1 MRYCNNEYFF
11 TDEEMQDILQCLKEY
26 KVYIELMMNQKKPIS
41 KTLKKAFK
49 ERLDYFDMLFL
60 NLQEI
65 KNNVDFKRELSI

>member
-1 MRYCNNEYFF
+1 MIYRDKEYIFSQ
-11 TDEEMQDILQCLKEY
+11 EEVSDIVQCLKEY

-49 ERLDYFDMLFL
+49 ERLDYFNMLFL

-65 KNNVDFKRELSI
+65 KNNVEFKREISI